1 MNVLVIVAH
10 PDDEVMGM
18 GGTIKKLSKSG
29 HDIKILFL
37 STGILA
43 RRPFSNDSSNKTITT
58 KFLNDMEEEDRLR
71 MCGVL
76 QMIAD
81 LAQELNDD

>member
-1 MNVLVIVAH
+1 MNGLDALKQNGY
-10 PDDEVMGM
+10 E
-18 GGTIKKLSKSG
+18 
-29 HDIKILFL
+29 
-37 STGILA
+37 
-43 RRPFSNDSSNKTITT
+43 
-58 KFLNDMEEEDRLR
+58 KFLNEMEEEDRLR

>member
-1 MNVLVIVAH
+1 MKSLDVLKQNGY
-10 PDDEVMGM
+10 E
-18 GGTIKKLSKSG
+18 
-29 HDIKILFL
+29 
-37 STGILA
+37 
-43 RRPFSNDSSNKTITT
+43 

-81 LAQELNDD
+81 LAKELDDD